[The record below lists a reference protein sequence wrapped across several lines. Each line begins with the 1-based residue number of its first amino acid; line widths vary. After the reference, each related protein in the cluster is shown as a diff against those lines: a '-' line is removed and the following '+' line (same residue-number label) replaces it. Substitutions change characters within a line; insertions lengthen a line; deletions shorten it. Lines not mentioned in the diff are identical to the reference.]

1 MNKMGYQIASAISL
15 IVRAYVCYYTVETT
29 PIFASDLKGLVLG
42 QVVSIYVILRI
53 VAYFIVGN
61 VLHYEKG
68 SAPTLGVMLYGIIHL
83 ILVMIC
89 WGILAILTMMSIL
102 PIS

>member
-1 MNKMGYQIASAISL
+1 MGYQIASAVSF
-15 IVRAYVCYYTVETT
+15 IVRAYVCYYTIETT

-61 VLHYEKG
+61 VFHYEKG
-68 SAPTLGVMLYGIIHL
+68 SSPILGVIMYGIVHL
-83 ILVMIC
+83 CLVLIT
-89 WGILAILTMMSIL
+89 WGILALLTLFRII
-102 PIS
+102 PITV